1 MSIRGAFGN
10 LYRLMIAGFL
20 AAAVGGA
27 AWLVHRYGSREE
39 EIRILKEIVE
49 RLEAERRVADV
60 TGVET
65 LRDAYTGDP
74 LVRFRFQEYG
84 PDGTALPARTFTVA
98 GREVYFDA
106 LVIQFDREHVKA
118 GDALRGKSLL
128 LYRRVFGDRQRPAD
142 GVPVDAGS
150 PDGVPA
156 AYRLS
161 PGAAG
166 VFEREL
172 WADFWSLA
180 ADPAGAAAAGVR
192 VAQGEAVY
200 ARLETGKAYRLTIDQ
215 AGGVLIRPRP

>member
-1 MSIRGAFGN
+1 MSVRSAFGG

-20 AAAVGGA
+20 AAAVGGV

-39 EIRILKEIVE
+39 EIRRLHEVVD
-49 RLEAERRVADV
+49 RLEAERRIADISD
-60 TGVET
+60 VEAV
-65 LRDAYTGDP
+65 RDPYAGES

-84 PDGTALPARTFTVA
+84 PDGTALPPRTFTVA

-118 GDALRGKSLL
+118 GDVLRGKSLL

-142 GVPVDAGS
+142 GVPIDPAA

-166 VFEREL
+166 AFGREL

-180 ADPAGAAAAGVR
+180 ADPARAAAAGVR

-200 ARLETGKAYRLTIDQ
+200 ARLEPGRSYRLTIDH
-215 AGGVLIRPRP
+215 AGGVLIRARP